1 MKRKGKPPGK
11 ILSLHV
17 YGILDK
23 KAAKIRKVS
32 LDREELEF
40 EIELDNIDGNLM
52 LCDFDLK
59 VAFPI

>member
-1 MKRKGKPPGK
+1 MKRKRNSQK

-23 KAAKIRKVS
+23 VTKKINKVS

-40 EIELDNIDGNLM
+40 EIELDNIQGNLL
-52 LCDFDLK
+52 LCDFAIK
-59 VAFPI
+59 VKFPI

>member
-1 MKRKGKPPGK
+1 MKRKGKPTGK
-11 ILSLHV
+11 VLSLHV

-23 KAAKIRKVS
+23 KAAKIHKVS

-40 EIELDNIDGNLM
+40 EIELDNIEGNLM
-52 LCDFDLK
+52 LCDFELK